1 MGWLRKLTGVDK
13 QIKAA
18 EKNEKATS
26 AAARDAAQANIK
38 QAQEQALE
46 ASRQQQL
53 IAERAVAADAAA
65 AAVSLPLDT
74 AEVRLDAPTDASAAA
89 TGRAKRKKFATGVY
103 TTGVGI

>member
-1 MGWLRKLTGVDK
+1 MGWLRKVTGAEA

-18 EKNEKATS
+18 RKNEEATS
-26 AAARDAAQANIK
+26 AATKATAQANIK

-46 ASRQQQL
+46 AARQQQL
-53 IAERAVAADAAA
+53 ISERAAVAEEAA

-74 AEVRLDAPTDASAAA
+74 AEVRLDAPTDSSAAA
-89 TGRAKRKKFATGVY
+89 AGRAKRKKFATGIY